1 MVTTACVAFP
11 VRSRANPRLIATVI
25 LRNPN
30 QRADSFKAMLI
41 IDPASLSK
49 LHREGVSRVMI
60 PNPALPIHAS
70 ADERSSL
77 AMSSPGRKRG
87 SIHLP
92 ISAGA
97 FVALIC
103 VAILVLSG
111 WREWSTREAELKNAE
126 VDVANLSESLT
137 QHADDLS
144 WPTMS

>member
-1 MVTTACVAFP
+1 M
-11 VRSRANPRLIATVI
+11 
-25 LRNPN
+25 
-30 QRADSFKAMLI
+30 
-41 IDPASLSK
+41 
-49 LHREGVSRVMI
+49 VMI

-77 AMSSPGRKRG
+77 AMSSPRRKRG

-111 WREWSTREAELKNAE
+111 WREWSSREAELKNAE

-137 QHADDLS
+137 QHADDTLELPGPKPS
-144 WPTMS
+144 RGSGPLLIFASPAWGVSAVCSFTTRPEIGWQLLKP